1 MIFQGDELFFEYM
14 YDAHQRQQ
22 FVNNERVDTLEQN
35 GLAILKRYADNFIL
49 VRPTYD

>member
-1 MIFQGDELFFEYM
+1 M

-22 FVNNERVDTLEQN
+22 FVNNERIDETEQD
-35 GLAILKRYADNFIL
+35 GLIILKRYAENFIL